1 MVNKKIVMFLI
12 SLLLV
17 SGCSII
23 RVYEGEPLK
32 LDEQELSQN
41 IKIGS
46 TTKAEVLKV
55 LGPPARFVRQFDG
68 DIFVY
73 EYVRNKGHMFEVKEP
88 ILTQTKLFLY
98 KKVHSERD
106 LLVVLFDK
114 SGVVLNFGFKSG
126 V

>member
-1 MVNKKIVMFLI
+1 MVNKLFIFGIFV
-12 SLLLV
+12 LLV

-23 RVYEGEPLK
+23 RVYEGEPLR
-32 LDEQELSQN
+32 LDQQELSQN

-46 TTKAEVLKV
+46 TTKADVLKV

-73 EYVRNKGHMFEVKEP
+73 EYVQNKGHMFEVKEP
-88 ILTQTKLFLY
+88 VLTQTKLFLY
-98 KKVHSERD
+98 KKLHSHRD
-106 LLVVLFDK
+106 LLVVLFNK
-114 SGVVLNFGFKSG
+114 SGVVLNYGFKSG